1 MTEIHLITAA
11 NRHLYEEVIE
21 RSLRVRYN
29 IFVGELGWAALQRS
43 DGRDVDAYDQPD
55 TVYMIGIDDDRIVGG
70 QRLYPTTRPHLL
82 SDVFPHL
89 AHVKGIPIAPDIWE
103 WTRYFVIKERRSGR
117 TDCRLLAAVQEFGIQ
132 EGISQLT
139 AVVETWWLPR
149 FQEAG
154 FKIRPL
160 GLPHLIENKW
170 AIAAAIDI
178 SPKSLDRVRTLAGL
192 KGSTL
197 VRRGPQQLLVDGP
210 QHVTRH

>member
-170 AIAAAIDI
+170 AIAAAIDV

-197 VRRGPQQLLVDGP
+197 VRRGPQQLLVDGS